1 MSDLT
6 IKVQDLGKQYRI
18 GGNSVPYLTLRDAVA
33 SALKVPFN
41 RQKPGETADAPGY
54 FWSLRDVSFE
64 VRSGEVLGII
74 GRNGAGKSTLLK
86 ILSKITTPTTG
97 RAELYGRVGSL
108 LEVGTGFHQELT
120 GRDNIFLSGAMLGM
134 KRSEIQAKFDDIVKF
149 AETEKFLD
157 TPLKHYSSG
166 MQVRLGFA
174 VAAFL
179 EPEILVIDEVLAVG
193 DADFQKKCLGKIE
206 DVSKAGRTVLFVSH
220 NMDAVERLCTRVIRL
235 DNGIM
240 KQDTTDTR
248 TAIHDYLYGNEEI
261 KPYEWVNTNNLF
273 DGHWIKLERFY
284 LSTDNYAKQGIFTND
299 SNIRINLDIEIKNTE
314 PGLNFGYAIYNEE
327 GHLLYWSFQTDTAQ
341 AKWPPLKKGHA
352 TVTSTIPAQLLNEGI
367 YRIEMIASIHFKEW
381 IIQPGVN
388 SPSIYLIIQGGLSES
403 PLWMNK
409 RPGILAPVVQWG
421 ISYDNNPRK

>member
-1 MSDLT
+1 MSDIT
-6 IKVQDLGKQYRI
+6 IKVHDLGKQYRI
-18 GGNSVPYLTLRDAVA
+18 GGNSVPYLTFRDAIT
-33 SALKVPFN
+33 SALRVPFK
-41 RQKPGETADAPGY
+41 RQKPGEMINGPGY
-54 FWSLRDVSFE
+54 FWSLRNVSFE
-64 VRSGEVLGII
+64 VRSGEVIGII

-134 KRSEIQAKFDDIVKF
+134 KKSEIQNKFDDIVKF

-193 DADFQKKCLGKIE
+193 DADFQKKCLGKIK

-220 NMDAVERLCTRVIRL
+220 NMEAVERLCTRVIRL
-235 DNGIM
+235 DSGVV
-240 KQDTTDTR
+240 KQDTVDTR
-248 TAIHDYLYGNEEI
+248 AAIHEYLYGNEEI
-261 KPYEWVNTNNLF
+261 KPYDWINTNNLF

-284 LSTDNYAKQGIFTND
+284 LSGNNNLKQGIFTND
-299 SNIRINLDIEIKNTE
+299 SDILINLDIEIKNTE

-327 GHLLYWSFQTDTAQ
+327 GNLLYWSFQTDTAQ
-341 AKWPPLKKGHA
+341 EKWPPLKKGHA
-352 TVTSTIPAQLLNEGI
+352 TVTSPIPARLLNEGI

-409 RPGILAPVVQWG
+409 RPGILAPVIKWD
-421 ISYDNNPRK
+421 ISYDNP